1 MGKRDQTKITALYER
16 LSRDDELQGE
26 SNSISNQKK
35 YLEDYARQNG
45 FRNLIHFTDDGYTG
59 TNFNRPGFSALLQEI
74 EAGHVDC
81 VITKD
86 MSRFGRNYLQ
96 VGFYTEIMFPNNG
109 VRFIAIN
116 NGVDSAK
123 PGDNDFTPFLN
134 IMNEWYAK
142 DTSNKIKAVFK
153 SRMQDGKR
161 CSGAIPYG
169 YKRLPGDK
177 QTLYIDNEAANVVR
191 RIFNMAAN
199 GASLAQIAET
209 LESERVLIPS
219 AYQEKVCPSS
229 ARNHSYHN
237 PYLWTN
243 TTVGCILNRQEYLGH
258 TVLGKTVCENF
269 KTKKRRPAT
278 PDELMIFPDTHEA
291 IIDQDTWEKAQRL
304 RKRSPRKLPNGTYS
318 HRLSGLVYCADCGA
332 RMSYSSPESKHTLK
346 DYDSNSAFQCSRY
359 RNRYGEKCTS
369 HFIKTSVLEA
379 AILSAVQKVS
389 ANVLQ
394 NQDEFIEQLK
404 SQWLIKEAQSSSDDK
419 KELAIASKRMEEVDE
434 LIKGLYESNMSGKL
448 SDRQYHRIMAQYDE
462 EQERL
467 EKRIAELQAAVEA
480 VTPKELN
487 MNRFLTLVKRYR
499 NVTELTDTMLYEFIE
514 KIEVHAPTGGRT
526 AYRNQQIDI
535 HFNFIGS
542 YLPPDQTL
550 SEEERIAEIDAQRL
564 VKQQEKRKRA
574 NIRSQ
579 EKLGALKEA
588 AATDPKA
595 AAEYERKL
603 EAKREYGR
611 NYREKLKAAK
621 EADPEYIQ
629 QLEEKE
635 RAKLEKQLELEKKRI
650 ERQSK
655 KKKETRA
662 ELTKRAE
669 TDPEAAEKLAALR
682 AKEAVARARNQEA
695 QEKRMVEDP
704 EYAEMVRQRNSEY
717 YRRQNERKRAARH
730 ELIKNAETD
739 PAAAE
744 KLSAYRSYMV
754 EAQNKYRQKMY
765 NEAATGNPE
774 AIARKEQYLQDRRD
788 YYYKRKAES
797 EASSCAV

>member
-1 MGKRDQTKITALYER
+1 MFIGDFPCIKDSVYI
-16 LSRDDELQGE
+16 
-26 SNSISNQKK
+26 
-35 YLEDYARQNG
+35 
-45 FRNLIHFTDDGYTG
+45 DDGYTG
-59 TNFNRPGFSALLQEI
+59 TNFNRPGFSAMLQEI

-96 VGFYTEIMFPNNG
+96 VGFYTEIMFPKNG

-177 QTLYIDNEAANVVR
+177 QTLYIDDEAANVVR

-243 TTVGCILNRQEYLGH
+243 TTVGYILNRQEYLGH

-579 EKLGALKEA
+579 EKLEALKEA

-717 YRRQNERKRAARH
+717 YRRQNERKSAARH

-797 EASSCAV
+797 EASSCAI